1 MDGSPAYRTEVK
13 SSKWC
18 RMMDFCYLSKE
29 GNGMRLFY
37 KMYIACDLVLYEPT
51 CAIWEDIAPSC
62 ALCYFIAILSLIAF
76 VGSYSTQSL
85 CDIHQNLLFFYAFPT
100 K

>member
-1 MDGSPAYRTEVK
+1 MDGSPAYRTEV

-62 ALCYFIAILSLIAF
+62 ALCYFIPYSIRRLI
-76 VGSYSTQSL
+76 
-85 CDIHQNLLFFYAFPT
+85 
-100 K
+100 